1 MKNNKL
7 HKSSAIFLAAVLVA
21 GVIALSSPSFMVGA
35 QAVPQ
40 YGMEREYGSYEQ
52 PEYGSYE
59 QPEYGMDSYEKPSYR
74 NDNYEQPEY
83 PSYKPDYKPEY
94 PSYEKDNRDKS
105 KKDSVSINKVKCIN
119 TNLNING
126 NNSGNV
132 GIGNK
137 GQGYVGTYS
146 SADGRNGGNDGYGKQ
161 DKGVCIINNNNNNT
175 NIVAGAGGNITEPG
189 PEPGP
194 EPDCTAGVACFVN
207 NLNPTQLGN
216 LKFVLGLPVD
226 APNEALCTVIDDLTQ
241 VQLRG
246 AITMPVVG
254 VTDAVATVIINCL
267 IDAGFTNLEA

>member
-1 MKNNKL
+1 
-7 HKSSAIFLAAVLVA
+7 
-21 GVIALSSPSFMVGA
+21 MVGA

-59 QPEYGMDSYEKPSYR
+59 QPEYGSYEQPEYGSYEQPEYGSYEQPEYGMDSYEKPSYR
-74 NDNYEQPEY
+74 NDNYGQPEY

-161 DKGVCIINNNNNNT
+161 DKGLCIINNNNNNT
-175 NIVAGAGGNITEPG
+175 NIVAGAGGNITEPE
-189 PEPGP
+189 PEPEP
-194 EPDCTAGVACFVN
+194 PTDPDCTIGVACIKG
-207 NLNPTQLGN
+207 NLDATQLAIFYTAIGITADATDEE
-216 LKFVLGLPVD
+216 LCIALGD
-226 APNEALCTVIDDLTQ
+226 TNEADLRADLEAQ
-241 VQLRG
+241 VTPQL
-246 AITMPVVG
+246 
-254 VTDAVATVIINCL
+254 ATFIINCL
-267 IDAGFTNLEA
+267 IRAGFDNLGEIQTI